1 MLGSQLTDTEVAE
14 IGSELALESDPDSA
28 DKAIRAVTHEKP
40 LESDVARVRLA
51 AGGWPLAKPERT
63 A

>member
-1 MLGSQLTDTEVAE
+1 VDGIE
-14 IGSELALESDPDSA
+14 INE
-28 DKAIRAVTHEKP
+28 RWQKP
-40 LESDVARVRLA
+40 LQSDVARVPARLA